1 VAEGVR
7 IDKWLWAARFFKTR
21 SLAREAVSGGKVHL
35 DGHRVKPGRT
45 LKTGDRLTVNRGEE
59 VFEITVLDS
68 SDRRGSATQAQ
79 ALFAEDPSGLQR
91 RLASAERRK
100 MEHDARAE
108 CPRRPDKRG
117 RRQIIDFNRG
127 RE

>member
-1 VAEGVR
+1 VAEGIR

-45 LKTGDRLTVNRGEE
+45 LKEGDRLTVNRGEE
-59 VFEITVLDS
+59 MFEITVLDT
-68 SDRRGSATQAQ
+68 SDRRGSATQALR
-79 ALFAEDPSGLQR
+79 LFAEDPSGLQR
-91 RLASAERRK
+91 RLDAAERRK
-100 MEHDARAE
+100 MERDARAE
-108 CPRRPDKRG
+108 SPRRPDKRG
-117 RRQIIDFNRG
+117 RRQIIDLNRG